1 MSSIR
6 RRLLV
11 VLLTIMTL
19 GWLIMAITG
28 YLAAKREVEELF
40 DAQLA
45 QSARVLHAL
54 VDLQLDEDNIYN
66 RPGGRIQLDYDQP
79 GHLYESRVAFRVL
92 DRSNEVLLQS
102 DSFPKIRT
110 LTTIPGYSDITEN
123 SDRWRYFVIHD
134 LKHSVTLEVAQHYQ
148 PRNELIA
155 DIARQSLLPFIFML
169 PVMTILIWVGITRGL
184 RPLRT
189 TANDISSR
197 TPATLQAI
205 DQRNVPQ
212 EILPLINSLN
222 KLFERLKYAMESERR
237 FTMDAAHELRTPLAA
252 IKTQAQVAL
261 RATEGREQVQ
271 AVEHIIS
278 GVDRASHLVRQL
290 LVLARVDPDASVQE
304 YEKLDLTVLLREV
317 ADDIKTAADDKQIS
331 FHITAET
338 QGALILGQHQLI
350 DVLIR
355 NLLDNAIRYTPPR
368 GEVLCR
374 VNVTNTHACLTVSDN
389 GPGVSDKGLKR
400 IFDRFHRGIGTGQN
414 GSGLGLSIV
423 KRIAEL
429 HDASIETRTRTK
441 ADPGFTIAVSFHLLP
456 SVSKG

>member
-6 RRLLV
+6 RRLLT

-19 GWLIMAITG
+19 GWLVMAATG

-54 VDLQLDEDNIYN
+54 VDQQMDEKNNYSQ
-66 RPGGRIQLDYDQP
+66 PGGSIRLDYEQP

-92 DRSNEVLLQS
+92 DRSNAVLLQS

-110 LTTIPGYSDITEN
+110 LPTIPGYSDITEN
-123 SDRWRYFVIHD
+123 GNRWRYFVIHD
-134 LKHSVTLEVAQHYQ
+134 LNHSVTLEVAQHYQ
-148 PRNELIA
+148 PRDELIA

-169 PVMTILIWVGITRGL
+169 PVMTILIWVGIGRGL
-184 RPLRT
+184 RPLKT
-189 TANDISSR
+189 TASDISSR
-197 TPATLQAI
+197 TPANLKAI
-205 DQRNVPQ
+205 DHGNVPQ
-212 EILPLINSLN
+212 EVLPLINALN
-222 KLFERLKYAMESERR
+222 QLFERLGYAMESERR

-252 IKTQAQVAL
+252 IKIQAQVAL
-261 RATEGREQVQ
+261 RSTDDDERQQ
-271 AVEHIIS
+271 ALEHIVS
-278 GVDRASHLVRQL
+278 GMDRSSHLVRQL

-304 YEKLDLTVLLREV
+304 YEKLDLALLLREV
-317 ADDIKTAADDKQIS
+317 SEDIKAAADNKQIS
-331 FHITAET
+331 LHITADT
-338 QGALILGQHQLI
+338 QGALILGQHQLL

-368 GEVLCR
+368 GDVNCR
-374 VNVTNTHACLTVSDN
+374 VDVTATHACLTISDN
-389 GPGVSDKGLKR
+389 GPGVSDNSLKR
-400 IFDRFHRGIGTGQN
+400 IFDRFHRGIGTREN

-429 HDASIETRTRTK
+429 HDAGIETRTRTK
-441 ADPGFTIAVSFHLLP
+441 ADPGFTIAVSFHLQP
-456 SVSKG
+456 SLSKS